1 MPALLNVLHPT
12 TLLIL
17 WICFAVNLP
26 FLSFYVLL
34 ICLSIWCGLFV
45 FLKKTLWSALKQ
57 IRYLLIMLFIMNIST
72 LIIEHTFHLYS
83 ILTQSLRLMNMIMSL
98 HVILHILSKNEILLG
113 LYYLFRPFTFLGIN
127 FDAFLIRLWLT
138 LYYFEGFLFTS
149 QEKKTIEFWQQT
161 YTDLMQ
167 HDAPVTKE
175 IHLNLIKFHFL
186 DKIIYLIIIFFVIF
200 YIKYK
205 II

>member
-17 WICFAVNLP
+17 WICFAVSLS
-26 FLSFYVLL
+26 FLSLSASL

-45 FLKKTLWSALKQ
+45 FLKKTLWSALKH
-57 IRYLLIMLFIMNIST
+57 IRYLLIMLFVMNIST

-83 ILTQSLRLMNMIMSL
+83 ILIQSLRLMNMIMSL

-113 LYYLFRPFTFLGIN
+113 LYYIFRPLGLLGIN
-127 FDAFLIRLWLT
+127 FDLFLIRLWLT
-138 LYYFEGFLFTS
+138 LYYFEDFLFAS

-167 HDAPVTKE
+167 HNAPAIKE